1 MFLTL
6 RFYIAMGIIIVMFSL
21 SYSLPWLFK
30 ISWFTLL
37 ALIGFML
44 IDFVSLYYKKAI
56 KAQRKCNNRFSN
68 GDENKVV
75 IEIENKYIFP
85 VSIEVIDEIPIVFQR
100 RDVLFKIKIKK
111 AETKDLVYH
120 LKPFKRGAY
129 QFDVI
134 HAYTSS
140 PIGLIQRGY
149 HFKQIET
156 VKVYPSYKQL
166 HQYELMAINNKIT
179 DQGIKRIRKIGN
191 NTDFEHIKEY
201 VKGDEYRSMN
211 WKASARRGQL
221 MVNVYQDERSQ
232 SIFNVI
238 DKGRVMQQAFEKMT
252 LLDYA
257 INASLVLSYIAMN
270 KDDKVGLITFDK
282 EVNTF
287 LPATKKKTQ
296 MQEIQE
302 RLYNEKNTFGESDFS
317 NLCIGVNRLVNKRSL
332 FILYTN
338 FINLSSLQRQLP
350 YIIQL
355 AQHHRVLVVFFEDNE
370 MIEQSKETPTDVQGY
385 YTQAMLYKG
394 IQEKHSLVTHL
405 KNHGVL
411 TLLTSPD
418 KLTADVI
425 NKYLDIKQRNMLT

>member
-1 MFLTL
+1 MLLT
-6 RFYIAMGIIIVMFSL
+6 
-21 SYSLPWLFK
+21 
-30 ISWFTLL
+30 
-37 ALIGFML
+37 
-44 IDFVSLYYKKAI
+44 
-56 KAQRKCNNRFSN
+56 
-68 GDENKVV
+68 
-75 IEIENKYIFP
+75 
-85 VSIEVIDEIPIVFQR
+85 
-100 RDVLFKIKIKK
+100 
-111 AETKDLVYH
+111 
-120 LKPFKRGAY
+120 
-129 QFDVI
+129 
-134 HAYTSS
+134 
-140 PIGLIQRGY
+140 
-149 HFKQIET
+149 
-156 VKVYPSYKQL
+156 
-166 HQYELMAINNKIT
+166 
-179 DQGIKRIRKIGN
+179 
-191 NTDFEHIKEY
+191 
-201 VKGDEYRSMN
+201 
-211 WKASARRGQL
+211 
-221 MVNVYQDERSQ
+221 
-232 SIFNVI
+232 
-238 DKGRVMQQAFEKMT
+238 
-252 LLDYA
+252 
-257 INASLVLSYIAMN
+257 LVLSYIAMN